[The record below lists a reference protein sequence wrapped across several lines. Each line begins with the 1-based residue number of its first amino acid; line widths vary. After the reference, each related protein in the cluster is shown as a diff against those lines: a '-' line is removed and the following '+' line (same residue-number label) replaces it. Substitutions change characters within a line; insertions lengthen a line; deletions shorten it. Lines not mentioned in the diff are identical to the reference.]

1 MKILDALK
9 NKFSVSGSNIAEVI
23 DKIPND
29 IPAIPDDIE
38 DGAVPTYDATEE
50 KVDWKVPQGGGGEDL
65 AVSADMLWSDEL
77 DTYEIVSHDKNFQD
91 IDAAYNLGKKI
102 TLTMNDIDETYPCTY
117 ILALSAKDMNPNP
130 EIGTSYLFVGHYS
143 AENTLSV
150 SVSHP
155 VEGEETWYYQAYSPN
170 N

>member
-50 KVDWKVPQGGGGEDL
+50 KVDWHVPQGGGGGDIFM
-65 AVSADMLWSDEL
+65 VKFTADTSYQNITSDKTKE
-77 DTYEIVSHDKNFQD
+77 EIVN
-91 IDAAYNLGKKI
+91 AYQNGKMPVAKLSTSMSNTTVSEV
-102 TLTMNDIDETYPCTY
+102 TLTTFVTVWDDTNPPVVSFTGMTSDGFEMMSTIY
-117 ILALSAKDMNPNP
+117 ILMTASGISCYTKQID
-130 EIGTSYLFVGHYS
+130 ISK
-143 AENTLSV
+143 
-150 SVSHP
+150 
-155 VEGEETWYYQAYSPN
+155 
-170 N
+170 